1 MDKIIFNLMRVID
14 ALNTITVSG
23 KTNLAN
29 LAGSIGLLEDIA
41 AQLRQT
47 ENKNNEPEAQN

>member
-1 MDKIIFNLMRVID
+1 MDKIIFNLTRVID

-23 KTNLAN
+23 KANLAN
-29 LAGSIGLLEDIA
+29 LAGSISLLEDIA
-41 AQLRQT
+41 VQLRQT